1 VAVGL
6 PAQGSSFLATLGFAP
21 ESRWDSQSARKS
33 SENEMR
39 SPRHSGFHVRPI
51 TLIAAI
57 VVAGLASIARS
68 QEIAPTTAETNI
80 VEELHP
86 PEQNPLVWHIEAKR
100 QFTNRGSVEEASKS
114 TIRLEATPDGFISR
128 VRVDL
133 QFIDEKSGDALTPR
147 LGDTKLRFGFHSLS
161 LGKTSLSPLI
171 ETTFPTADP
180 ESVGGGKYQ
189 LSPGAELYVPLWEFG
204 SDDHPERWKT
214 SFETLI
220 QQVNSVAGDPSRN
233 DINYTRLE
241 PELVAAWGQKLVLSL
256 TPKLVFDWHR
266 EGRTGLMLELEGD
279 WHFNRHWRLAVTL
292 GKGLV
297 NTDVP
302 TGYQSK
308 IEFSMRFNF

>member
-1 VAVGL
+1 MHSPPNSRLRVR
-6 PAQGSSFLATLGFAP
+6 PALLMTAAMLAT
-21 ESRWDSQSARKS
+21 
-33 SENEMR
+33 
-39 SPRHSGFHVRPI
+39 
-51 TLIAAI
+51 
-57 VVAGLASIARS
+57 GLASIAQS

-86 PEQNPLVWHIEAKR
+86 PEQNALVWHIEAKR

-128 VRVDL
+128 VRMDL
-133 QFIDEKSGDALTPR
+133 QFIDGKNGDPLTPQ

-161 LGKTSLSPLI
+161 LGKTSLSPFI

-180 ESVGGGKYQ
+180 ESVGNGKYQ
-189 LSPGAELYVPLWEFG
+189 LSPGAEFYVPLWKFG
-204 SDDHPERWKT
+204 SNDHPERWKT
-214 SFETLI
+214 GLNTLI
-220 QQVNSVAGDPSRN
+220 QQVVSVAGDPSRK

-241 PELVAAWGQKLVLSL
+241 PELVAAWEEKLVLSL
-256 TPKLVFDWHR
+256 TPKLVLDWHDG
-266 EGRTGLMLELEGD
+266 EKTGFMLEVEGE
-279 WHFNRHWRLAVTL
+279 WNFNRHWRLAVTL

-308 IEFSMRFNF
+308 VEFSVRFNF